1 MNWDLLQSSC
11 DTWRL
16 FGDITNDTSTIE
28 ILMDNYAAA
37 QDTIVERFR
46 YGRYTDMD
54 SLEIGNQLSPGW
66 SRIHMSVWAL
76 MGSPLILGHDIKNA
90 DPYALEILMNERVI
104 AIDQDRSPPGKRLAV
119 VPDEPRVVQD
129 RRTGQLFTV
138 PTHWGSFWVREL
150 SGGRWAAAIVNHSPE
165 KELRVEELREPI
177 ESLLEA
183 VGNRMAASDQW
194 ASEENAELVVDD
206 EFIRSH
212 KIPPEDCLLL
222 VFSDDDIAI
231 EK

>member
-1 MNWDLLQSSC
+1 
-11 DTWRL
+11 
-16 FGDITNDTSTIE
+16 
-28 ILMDNYAAA
+28 
-37 QDTIVERFR
+37 
-46 YGRYTDMD
+46 MD

>member
-1 MNWDLLQSSC
+1 
-11 DTWRL
+11 
-16 FGDITNDTSTIE
+16 
-28 ILMDNYAAA
+28 
-37 QDTIVERFR
+37 
-46 YGRYTDMD
+46 MD

-138 PTHWGSFWVREL
+138 PTHWGSFWVSEWVGRWRERERETDRRG
-150 SGGRWAAAIVNHSPE
+150 GGRGRHYNDIWTRHPVS
-165 KELRVEELREPI
+165 R
-177 ESLLEA
+177 
-183 VGNRMAASDQW
+183 
-194 ASEENAELVVDD
+194 
-206 EFIRSH
+206 
-212 KIPPEDCLLL
+212 IPDYAGC
-222 VFSDDDIAI
+222 S
-231 EK
+231 